1 MNTLNRLRKPLF
13 RYRGR
18 DQGACAGHQVSGLND
33 GRSYRHSSL
42 EADLSLACCCAQLS
56 VTLLSAQ
63 TAHQRGSL
71 SLTGLVPEYLGIV
84 KTQFPLAHRSLVEAG
99 IWTTS
104 VFAGSQEIRRG
115 VRQRSPGN
123 FLYGEAASRQPPPFP
138 RQSWPLELAPTTLH
152 PSSVGYPLGLSSGHP
167 CQMFRSNPSKMISAP
182 LPPSA
187 LRTNMPSPTCHPT
200 RAPSSRYGRQRDV
213 VRQAAQRLPLGL
225 CYWCVHSLPT
235 PSMPDTLRCLFC
247 RHIPISFGANCLRFP
262 LASFQIEGSLDVDG
276 RGKSIWDDFSKIP
289 GKTLDG
295 RDGDVATDSYNRWKE
310 DLDLLAQ
317 YGVKSYRYVVL
328 PAGQL
333 QLPLTVTPNGVAS
346 FSAFLSPG
354 LGLFRSVAATIL
366 STRQGSNSTQI

>member
-123 FLYGEAASRQPPPFP
+123 FLYGEAASRLRFHARVGHSNSHPPHSTRREKWGTRSDFP
-138 RQSWPLELAPTTLH
+138 RGTLVKC
-152 PSSVGYPLGLSSGHP
+152 SV
-167 CQMFRSNPSKMISAP
+167 
-182 LPPSA
+182 
-187 LRTNMPSPTCHPT
+187 
-200 RAPSSRYGRQRDV
+200 
-213 VRQAAQRLPLGL
+213 
-225 CYWCVHSLPT
+225 PT
-235 PSMPDTLRCLFC
+235 PQR
-247 RHIPISFGANCLRFP
+247 
-262 LASFQIEGSLDVDG
+262 
-276 RGKSIWDDFSKIP
+276 
-289 GKTLDG
+289 
-295 RDGDVATDSYNRWKE
+295 
-310 DLDLLAQ
+310 
-317 YGVKSYRYVVL
+317 
-328 PAGQL
+328 
-333 QLPLTVTPNGVAS
+333 
-346 FSAFLSPG
+346 
-354 LGLFRSVAATIL
+354 
-366 STRQGSNSTQI
+366 